1 MLTRL
6 RTEIILTD
14 EDIDIIEAIEQ
25 SGMKRASFFRYVA
38 REHIRRKEEERFDE
52 RVKRLLTE
60 VLADRGEV
68 KTVQTVESKKRLGFG
83 AKRV

>member
-38 REHIRRKEEERFDE
+38 REYLRRKEDEKADE
-52 RVKRLLTE
+52 RIKRLINEL
-60 VLADRGEV
+60 LAERGEV
-68 KTVQTVESKKRLGFG
+68 KTVQTVESKRRVGFG